1 MTTVRIFYEAD
12 APVTR
17 KLMAKCG
24 ELGRQLD
31 SQLPYVE
38 VEVVRAVR
46 EEKARTV
53 EDVLTRRARALFLDA
68 RAAICMAPARY
79 QYFSQG
85 VG

>member
-53 EDVLTRRARALFLDA
+53 
-68 RAAICMAPARY
+68 
-79 QYFSQG
+79 
-85 VG
+85 